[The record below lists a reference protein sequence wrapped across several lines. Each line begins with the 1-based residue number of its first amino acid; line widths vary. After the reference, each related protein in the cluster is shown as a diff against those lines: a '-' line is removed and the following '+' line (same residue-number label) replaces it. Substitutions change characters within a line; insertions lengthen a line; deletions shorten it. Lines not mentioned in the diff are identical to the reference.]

1 MTHLVNMPPDVA
13 FSTAIDDLYGE
24 AGNWLD
30 GTPLANQAQA
40 DAVGQIMAGLR
51 TIRKDADAARKVE
64 KKPHDDAAKAVQD
77 KWLPILTK
85 ADRAI
90 EAAQRPLTDWLAR
103 QEAERLAREAEA
115 RAEAD
120 RLAREAAAMARTT
133 LADAEAHDAALD
145 AAKAAEKAVGRIAR
159 DKSHV
164 AGNGRAVALRTYQE
178 TSLIEA
184 HLALAWLRT
193 NRPDALRDAVL
204 ALVKSEPLDI
214 RRTIPGVTI
223 TEQKRAA

>member
-1 MTHLVNMPPDVA
+1 MTHLSNTPPDIA
-13 FSTAIDDLYGE
+13 FSTAIDDLYDE

-30 GTPLANQAQA
+30 GEPLANQAQA
-40 DAVGQIMAGLR
+40 DAVGKIMTGLR
-51 TIRKDADAARKVE
+51 TIRKDADTARVAE

-77 KWLPILTK
+77 KWKPILAK

-103 QEAERLAREAEA
+103 QEAERLAREDEA

-120 RLAREAAAMARTT
+120 RLAREAATMARTS

-145 AAKAAEKAVGRIAR
+145 AAKAAEKAVGRIA
-159 DKSHV
+159 KGKTHV

-178 TSLIEA
+178 TTLEAA
-184 HLALAWLRT
+184 HLALAWLKQH
-193 NRPDALRDAVL
+193 RPDALREAIL
-204 ALVKSEPLDI
+204 ALVKSEPIDI
-214 RRTIPGVTI
+214 RRNIPGVTI

>member
-1 MTHLVNMPPDVA
+1 MTHIPNMPPEMA
-13 FSTAIDDLYGE
+13 FATAIDDLYGE

-64 KKPHDDAAKAVQD
+64 KRPHDDAAKAVQD

-103 QEAERLAREAEA
+103 QEAERIARETAA
-115 RAEAD
+115 RAEAE
-120 RLAREAAAMARTT
+120 RLAQQAAQIDRTT
-133 LADAEAHDAALD
+133 LDGAEASDAAIKAADAAQ
-145 AAKAAEKAVGRIAR
+145 KAVTRIAKG
-159 DKSHV
+159 KSHV
-164 AGNGRAVALRTYQE
+164 AGDGRAIGLRTHHETELSDAPAALR
-178 TSLIEA
+178 
-184 HLALAWLRT
+184 WLREH
-193 NRPDALRDAVL
+193 RPQELREAIL
-204 ALVKSEPLDI
+204 ALVKDEPLAI
-214 RRTIPGVTI
+214 RRSIPGITI
-223 TEQKRAA
+223 NETRKAA

>member
-1 MTHLVNMPPDVA
+1 MTHLTNAPPDIA
-13 FSTAIDDLYGE
+13 FSTAIDDLYDE
-24 AGNWLD
+24 AANWLD

-103 QEAERLAREAEA
+103 QEAERMAREAEA

-145 AAKAAEKAVGRIAR
+145 AAKAADRAAGRIAR

-164 AGNGRAVALRTYQE
+164 AGNGRAVALRTYHE
-178 TSLIEA
+178 TELSDA
-184 HLALAWLRT
+184 PAALRWLRE
-193 NRPDALRDAVL
+193 NRPTELREAIL
-204 ALVKSEPLDI
+204 ALVKAEPLTM
-214 RRTIPGVTI
+214 RRTIPGITI
-223 TEQKRAA
+223 TEQRKAA